1 MKTKGYFYRIGKQR
15 GATAVVVAVSLL
27 VLIGFAALAIDLGYL
42 YVVKNELQNAADAGA
57 LAGAKALYNEDGT
70 EVNPGANQ
78 AALDLV
84 TANYS
89 EKSPVEIESIDRGH
103 WSFATKTFTPNS
115 SLLPVDLWDLSTEEL
130 DANTDFINAVRVITK
145 RKTTGQNGGHEEPFL
160 AKIFGISGPSLTA
173 TAVAYIGF
181 AGTIETGEADQ
192 PIAIC
197 EESLL
202 QNGKYSCSVGRMM
215 NSGNSANSS
224 ITGETGGWTNFSQ
237 VNPCSGGTN
246 ANEVK
251 GLVCKSGNPNPLV
264 FDQNL
269 ATQGG
274 QMESALKPLQS
285 CWIQN
290 TDLDGNGTPDQPW
303 KLTLP
308 VIQCNNENPGPCNKM
323 TGVVEVNIIWIQAKN
338 DPHYNDVPVKM
349 GNYWDGSGITDG
361 ALRWKDFADHFKLKN
376 KDGVTTASYLD
387 NTIYFLPDCNV
398 HKPTGGTGGKNFG
411 ILAENPV
418 LVK

>member
-1 MKTKGYFYRIGKQR
+1 MKTKGCFYRIGKQR

-349 GNYWDGSGITDG
+349 GSYWDGSGITDG

-376 KDGVTTASYLD
+376 KDGETTASYLD